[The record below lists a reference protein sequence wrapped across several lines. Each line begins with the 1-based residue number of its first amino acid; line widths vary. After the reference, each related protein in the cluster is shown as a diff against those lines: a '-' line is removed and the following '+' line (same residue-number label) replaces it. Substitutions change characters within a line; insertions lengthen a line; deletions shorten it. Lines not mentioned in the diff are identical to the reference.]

1 MRLGVVA
8 AALFGLWLC
17 WLPAHASPRTHT
29 VSAGQTLGAI
39 ARRYNVSIQ
48 ALCEANHITRR
59 DKLRPGQELVIPQGN
74 EEEGDDAKQNAA
86 PTADRKTHRVSPG
99 QTLGRIARRYNV
111 SIEQLCGANGIRRN
125 AALKPGTDLVIPDP
139 HDPDPRPEGAG
150 PATAAQDRPG
160 DRAPASPGGVQE
172 LTISGSPVY
181 YYEPVGSGRASLRP
195 VLFFLHGRGGDAAS
209 DCRRWAPIA
218 RAMGWLV
225 CPSGP
230 VIYGGGRSWG
240 NNWIAGQ
247 NLVMAAL
254 QQLRAKYGR
263 RVQLY
268 GNTLI
273 GFSEGAHVAM
283 NVGVRNPKTFNR
295 WLILGASDA
304 YWGGQGLEALQA
316 GRGALKRVYLITGE
330 QDEVVERTR
339 TVAEWLQHARVV
351 IRVTTPEDLAHELA
365 LETKAGL
372 YRTALMWLDRGM
384 TRPPIP
390 PRHASASDVR
400 R

>member
-1 MRLGVVA
+1 MRIGVVA
-8 AALFGLWLC
+8 AVLLGLWLC

-29 VSAGQTLGAI
+29 VSKGQTLGAI

-48 ALCEANHITRR
+48 ALCKANGLSRR
-59 DKLRPGQELVIPQGN
+59 DKIRPGQELVIP
-74 EEEGDDAKQNAA
+74 ERDEDAQHSAK
-86 PTADRKTHRVSPG
+86 PTAGRKVHRVAPG
-99 QTLGRIARRYNV
+99 HTLGKIARRYHV
-111 SIEQLCGANGIRRN
+111 SIEQLCKANSIRRN
-125 AALKPGTDLVIPDP
+125 AVLKPGTELVIPDP
-139 HDPDPRPEGAG
+139 DDTDPRPQAIK
-150 PATAAQDRPG
+150 
-160 DRAPASPGGVQE
+160 RAPAAPARPAEPASTSHKRMQE
-172 LTISGSPVY
+172 LTISGNTVH
-181 YYEPVGSGRASLRP
+181 YYEPVGAGRMSLRP
-195 VLFFLHGRGGDAAS
+195 VLVFLHGRGGDAAS

-225 CPSGP
+225 CPNGP
-230 VIYGGGRSWG
+230 VLHGGGRSWG

-247 NLVMAAL
+247 NIVMAAL
-254 QQLRAKYGR
+254 HGLRAKYGR

-283 NVGVRNPKTFNR
+283 NVGVRNPRTFNR

-316 GRGALKRVYLITGE
+316 GRAALKRVYLITGE

-339 TVAEWLQHARVV
+339 TVAGWLKHARVV
-351 IRVTTPEDLAHELA
+351 TRIATPDDLAHELA

-372 YRTALMWLDRGM
+372 YRTALVWLDRGM
-384 TRPPIP
+384 SRPPTP
-390 PRHASASDVR
+390 PRHASVGDVR